1 MLSFLFTNQ
10 NMQLKHVV
18 RMITSY
24 NTDMNIKKR
33 LNNFY
38 C

>member
-10 NMQLKHVV
+10 NMQLKHAV

-24 NTDMNIKKR
+24 NKYEHKKKTE
-33 LNNFY
+33 
-38 C
+38 

>member
-1 MLSFLFTNQ
+1 MLFFLVTNQ

-24 NTDMNIKKR
+24 NRYEHKKR

-38 C
+38 S